1 MSEPKTTSPLSG
13 ATPTGRSAA
22 ERAATAAPS
31 EAGSS
36 TMAEKVAK
44 VIEVIRPAIQADN
57 GDIELRN
64 VDTDTGVVTV
74 ELLGA
79 CVTCPI
85 SAGTLKDG
93 VERIMKSRVEGVTAV
108 RHVGEEL
115 AGDSVIE
122 TGTRVSL

>member
-1 MSEPKTTSPLSG
+1 
-13 ATPTGRSAA
+13 
-22 ERAATAAPS
+22 
-31 EAGSS
+31 
-36 TMAEKVAK
+36 MAEKVAK
-44 VIEVIRPAIQADN
+44 VIEVIRPAIQADD
-57 GDIELRN
+57 GDIELRD
-64 VDTDTGVVTV
+64 VDPETGVVTV

-85 SAGTLKDG
+85 STGTLKDG

-115 AGDSVIE
+115 AGDGVVE